1 MMELVDPQAIGL
13 FKIDPPKAGKSIKTW
28 LGKGLFAPD
37 DLAARHAGMQLH
49 PAYYPFWIFSGTLE
63 IPWFCDVNIGSG
75 RLAVWEARTGSQFE
89 NFSNVLIPGLR
100 KISHSDLAGIE
111 PFNLNDLVEFSP
123 DFLAGWVALTY
134 DQPLA
139 DASLEAREK
148 VIKKVRP
155 SLPGLVE
162 PNHPKRNFSIGAGK
176 WSGLTYKLALLPI
189 YLGNY
194 PFQGKRYRLLVNG
207 QTGKVSGK
215 KPTDTLKAVMFSVIG
230 IILFILLIAIV
241 SIIFNRIK

>member
-1 MMELVDPQAIGL
+1 
-13 FKIDPPKAGKSIKTW
+13 
-28 LGKGLFAPD
+28 
-37 DLAARHAGMQLH
+37 
-49 PAYYPFWIFSGTLE
+49 
-63 IPWFCDVNIGSG
+63 
-75 RLAVWEARTGSQFE
+75 
-89 NFSNVLIPGLR
+89 
-100 KISHSDLAGIE
+100 
-111 PFNLNDLVEFSP
+111 
-123 DFLAGWVALTY
+123 
-134 DQPLA
+134 
-139 DASLEAREK
+139 LEAREK